1 MYYYKKNNTVIF
13 SSSYIYIETIVSGLD
28 YQKITSEDIQDD
40 DKLFYLFE
48 NDPGKFRSSY
58 TISSP
63 SSLLQK
69 EEDIELLCF
78 ENEDYSSL
86 DESILRAMTQ
96 HRITAVNTS
105 VPSWEDRIENGVYDI
120 ISRKNLRV
128 NIIGLGDVGGT
139 LLLGLKLRGFDTVS
153 SIGIYDK
160 NIMKLKRYE
169 HEIQQIYSEDIEMPQ
184 VNIIE
189 ESQIFDCDVFVFAV
203 AFSVPPVGNEIQ
215 DVRMMQLEKNA
226 QIIDYYAKAARYQNF
241 KGLFAVMSDPV
252 DQLCQHA
259 FLASNSDENG
269 NMDYK
274 GLSSEQIKGFG
285 LGVMNARAVYYSLK
299 YPELS
304 LYKEEGRAYG
314 PHGNGL
320 VIANSVKN
328 YNERLSQRLT
338 ELTVNA
344 NLEVRATGFKPYM
357 APAISSGCLSML
369 ACFNGQWHYSSSFI
383 GGKFFGAR
391 NRFTKSG
398 LELEKNHLPKAL
410 LETIA
415 HTYNNIL

>member
-1 MYYYKKNNTVIF
+1 MYYYKKNNDVIF
-13 SSSYIYIETIVSGLD
+13 SSSYIYIETIAARRD
-28 YQKITSEDIQDD
+28 YKKISSEDIQDD
-40 DKLFYLFE
+40 DRLFYLFE
-48 NDPGKFRSSY
+48 KDPSKFRASY
-58 TISSP
+58 TVSSP
-63 SSLLQK
+63 SSLVLK
-69 EEDIELLCF
+69 EEGIDLLRF
-78 ENEDYSSL
+78 ENEDYSRL
-86 DESILRAMTQ
+86 DESIIRAMSQ
-96 HRITAVNTS
+96 HRITAINTS
-105 VPSWEDRIENGVYDI
+105 LPFWEERIDNSVYDRI
-120 ISRKNLRV
+120 SKKNLRV

-169 HEIQQIYSEDIEMPQ
+169 HEIQQIYSEGIEMPD

-189 ESQIFDCDVFVFAV
+189 ENQIFDCDIFVFAV
-203 AFSVPPVGNEIQ
+203 AFAVPPVGHEIQ
-215 DVRMMQLEKNA
+215 DVRMMQLEKNS
-226 QIIDYYAKAARYQNF
+226 QIINYYAKAARYQSF

-259 FLASNSDENG
+259 FIASNTDENG
-269 NMDYK
+269 TMDYK

-320 VIANSVKN
+320 VIANSLKN

-338 ELTVNA
+338 DLTVNA

-398 LELEKNHLPKAL
+398 LELEKNHLPNAL
-410 LETIA
+410 LESLN
-415 HTYNNIL
+415 HTYNNVL